1 MKAIQIHTFGGPEV
15 LHYEEIAR
23 PVPQAGEVLVQV
35 RAAGVNPVDWGSRS
49 YPLPTTTGAP
59 QARFP
64 YILGWDLAGTVV
76 ASGAEVTRFAPGA
89 AVYGMPRFPGA
100 ARAYSEYTAVPA
112 ADLARKPEGL
122 TWEQAAALPMAA
134 LAAWQALFEVAALQE
149 GETVFIPGAAG
160 GVGHLA
166 VQLAKSRGA
175 RVIAATSTRNL
186 AFVQDLG
193 ADIVLDYTHQTLET
207 SLEQID
213 VVLDTMGEDLL
224 RQACRSLRPGG
235 RIASLIRAHGEL
247 GTQLAAE
254 AGACYRFLLVHP
266 ASDVLTSLA
275 RLCEN
280 GQLRV
285 VVEAAFPL
293 RQAAVAHRLSQ
304 QGHVRGKLVLT
315 PADQT

>member
-35 RAAGVNPVDWGSRS
+35 HAAGVNPVDWGSRS
-49 YPLPTTTGAP
+49 YPLPTTTGSP

-76 ASGAEVTRFAPGA
+76 ASGAGVTRFTPGA

-112 ADLARKPEGL
+112 ADLARKPASL
-122 TWEQAAALPMAA
+122 SWEQAAAMPMAA
-134 LAAWQALFEVAALQE
+134 LAAWQALFEVAALQR

-166 VQLAKSRGA
+166 VQLAKWKGA

-186 AFVQDLG
+186 AFVRELG
-193 ADIVLDYTHQTLET
+193 ADSVLDYTRQALEMGT
-207 SLEQID
+207 EQID
-213 VVLDTMGEDLL
+213 VVLDTMSEDLL
-224 RQACRSLRPGG
+224 RQACGALKPGG
-235 RIASLIRAHGEL
+235 RIASLMRAHGEL
-247 GTQLAAE
+247 GTQLATR
-254 AGACYRFLLVHP
+254 AGASYSFLLVRP
-266 ASDVLTSLA
+266 AGELLA
-275 RLCEN
+275 SMETLCES

-285 VVEAAFPL
+285 AVEAVFPL
-293 RQAAVAHRLSQ
+293 QQAAEAHRLSQ

-315 PADQT
+315 LPHRP